1 MLETIFMII
10 VILALLPYALR
21 TVDVTLLF
29 VLMHL
34 KASAYLFGGIGLGV
48 ASAIFDPNSSF
59 ANIVFWP
66 IIGAGMFIRT
76 LFNQPTPRK
85 FGSR

>member
-10 VILALLPYALR
+10 VILAVLPYALR
-21 TVDVTLLF
+21 TVDVTLF
-29 VLMHL
+29 FILMHL

-48 ASAIFDPNSSF
+48 ASAMFDPSSSF
-59 ANIVFWP
+59 ANIAFWP
-66 IIGAGMFIRT
+66 IVGAGMFIRT
-76 LFNQPTPRK
+76 LFNQPTSRK